1 MSGWRTVLSGAL
13 CLVSSGLLIAQGPP
27 TPHPAANNPYLGNKE
42 SIRSGMTAYRVAC
55 GDCHG
60 LDATGYRGPDLV
72 ALLGSGV
79 TDERLFDTIRKG
91 VPGTEMPA
99 QDQGVSDNDILQII
113 AYLRDLSAVS
123 TPDIP
128 VGNVENGRQ
137 LFGRQ
142 CTTCHRVSGAGG
154 RLGPDL
160 SRIGATRSRAA
171 LTREIRTPSEWIAPG
186 FETVTLVTKDGQR
199 IRGTNKREDVFSIQI
214 MDTRERLQGYLKA
227 NLKDV
232 IYEKVSL
239 MPTYGTGQLSDTDL
253 TDVVGYLTT
262 LRGRSSS
269 SPSSGTIPNAPPP
282 PAAAGPASASS
293 AITPEDLLGGLKD
306 PSRWLTYSGDYN
318 GNRHSPLTQIT
329 PENVD
334 RLVAQWTFQ
343 TGTLGSFQT
352 TPVVVDGVLYVTGFN
367 NTAWAIDA
375 RTGRQIWRYRR
386 ELPENLKLCCGAINR
401 GFGVL
406 GDRLFMGT
414 LDAHLVAL
422 DMKTGGVLF
431 DVELVDYKAGYS
443 VTVAPLVVKDKVIVG
458 VAGAEYGIR
467 GFIDAYDAK
476 TGQRAWR
483 FYTVAG
489 PGDPNA
495 RSWPQGDAYLRGG
508 GSIWVTGTY
517 DPEQNLVFF
526 GTGNPG
532 PDYYS
537 NAREG
542 DNLYTTSLV
551 ALDLDTGERRWH
563 YQFTPHDVHDWDST
577 QVPVLGDLTI
587 DGRPRK
593 VVMFANRNG
602 FFYTIDRVTGKVI
615 VAKPFVETTW
625 AKQIDSDGRPVLLP
639 GHLPDEE
646 GNKTCPD
653 LGGGTNF
660 MSPSFD
666 PTTRLFFVTARET
679 CATYFGYDQPF
690 KTGDQYTGGGT
701 QRPRDQKNFGALRA
715 IDPVTATVKWE
726 FRYTST
732 SASGVLT
739 TASGLVFAADGDG
752 NLMAFESRT
761 GKNLWHYQL
770 GFPMRST
777 SGTTYMLD
785 GRQYLLVP
793 AGSML
798 TAFALPAR

>member
-1 MSGWRTVLSGAL
+1 MTVSRSALVGAL
-13 CLVSSGLLIAQGPP
+13 CLVSVGLIGTVGVVGVNLRAQEPRAA
-27 TPHPAANNPYLGNKE
+27 HPAANNPHLGNKE
-42 SIRSGMTAYRVAC
+42 SIRAGMAAYRVTC

-60 LDATGYRGPDLV
+60 LDAGGYRGPDLI
-72 ALLGSGV
+72 AFMSGGA

-99 QDQGVSDNDILQII
+99 QDQDMSDNDILQII
-113 AYLRDLSAVS
+113 AYLRNLGSVAAPES
-123 TPDIP
+123 PI
-128 VGNVENGRQ
+128 GNAENGRR
-137 LFGRQ
+137 LFARQ
-142 CTTCHRVSGAGG
+142 CTTCHRVAGDGG
-154 RLGPDL
+154 RLGPEL

-171 LTREIRTPSEWIAPG
+171 LTREIRTPSAWIAPG
-186 FETVTLVTKDGQR
+186 FETVTIVTKDGQR
-199 IRGTNKREDVFSIQI
+199 IRGAKKAEDVFSIQI

-227 NLKDV
+227 NLQEV
-232 IYEKVSL
+232 IHEPNSL
-239 MPTYGTGQLSDTDL
+239 MPTYGAAQLPDADLSDL
-253 TDVVGYLTT
+253 LGYLTT
-262 LRGRSSS
+262 LRGATAAAPGTAAAPS
-269 SPSSGTIPNAPPP
+269 SPIV
-282 PAAAGPASASS
+282 
-293 AITPEDLLGGLKD
+293 TPGDLVDGLKD
-306 PSRWLTYSGDYN
+306 PSRWLTYSGDYS
-318 GNRHSPLTQIT
+318 GQRHSPLTQIT

-334 RLVAQWTFQ
+334 RLTAQWTFQ

-352 TPVVVDGVLYVTGFN
+352 TPIVVDGVLYVTGFN

-386 ELPENLKLCCGAINR
+386 ELPEGLKLCCGAINR

-431 DVELVDYKAGYS
+431 DVELVDHKAGYS

-467 GFIDAYDAK
+467 GFIDAYDAH
-476 TGQRAWR
+476 TGARAWR

-489 PGDPNA
+489 PGDPGA
-495 RSWPQGDAYLRGG
+495 RTWPQGDAYLRGG

-517 DPEQNLVFF
+517 DPQQNLLFF

-587 DGRPRK
+587 NGQARK

-625 AKQIDSDGRPVLLP
+625 AKEIDSNGRPVLLP
-639 GHLPDEE
+639 GHLPDED
-646 GNKTCPD
+646 GTKTCPD

-679 CATYFGYDQPF
+679 CATYFGYDQRF
-690 KTGDQYTGGGT
+690 KVGDQYTGGGT

-770 GFPMRST
+770 GFAMRST
-777 SGTTYMLD
+777 SGTTYMVD

-793 AGSML
+793 AGSAL
-798 TAFALPAR
+798 TAFALPQR